1 MVKLSNPVIV
11 RCPHRYFSHFDLLLC
26 NALCNT
32 CHKIWLPVPPTR
44 NLAKV
49 KEISEQ
55 EGNEFVQKRDPE
67 GHTLIHWAALG
78 GHNEIINYL
87 LEKGVPLNEHSDND
101 YGPRP
106 IHWACVH
113 GHAVTVDLFLE
124 QGVPIDVT
132 DLNGCSPLV
141 IAAQYGQSLCVSY
154 LLQKGAN
161 KFHVDINGDSALHW
175 AAFKGAC
182 IAHLLQCVRKETAY
196 SVTHICIWSRC
207 GKWNYLPTSFNVY
220 NYPIDGDSGIMIVC
234 LSVLSLCLDKVKF
247 HQTLASIH

>member
-1 MVKLSNPVIV
+1 M
-11 RCPHRYFSHFDLLLC
+11 
-26 NALCNT
+26 
-32 CHKIWLPVPPTR
+32 
-44 NLAKV
+44 
-49 KEISEQ
+49 KEIGEK

-113 GHAVTVDLFLE
+113 GHAITVDLFLE

-132 DLNGCSPLV
+132 DLNGCSPLI

-154 LLQKGAN
+154 LVQKGAN

-175 AAFKGAC
+175 AAFKGTYMYLCVLTAC
-182 IAHLLQCVRKETAY
+182 TSSNPGLP
-196 SVTHICIWSRC
+196 SVCSVVSRQLKPRC
-207 GKWNYLPTSFNVY
+207 
-220 NYPIDGDSGIMIVC
+220 D
-234 LSVLSLCLDKVKF
+234 
-247 HQTLASIH
+247 Q